1 MFPIPNQISKSFP
14 LRKCFFD
21 EKAVLQGILVPP
33 GGTAA
38 PNSTMHSAAALALN
52 RWGLA
57 RGPAARP
64 SATEGGLEARIRLLG
79 HLATFPTIA

>member
-1 MFPIPNQISKSFP
+1 MFPISNQIPKSFP
-14 LRKCFFD
+14 LRNCFFG

-33 GGTAA
+33 GCTAA
-38 PNSTMHSAAALALN
+38 LGPTMHSAATLALN
-52 RWGLA
+52 RWGRA

-64 SATEGGLEARIRLLG
+64 SATEGALEVCIRRLG